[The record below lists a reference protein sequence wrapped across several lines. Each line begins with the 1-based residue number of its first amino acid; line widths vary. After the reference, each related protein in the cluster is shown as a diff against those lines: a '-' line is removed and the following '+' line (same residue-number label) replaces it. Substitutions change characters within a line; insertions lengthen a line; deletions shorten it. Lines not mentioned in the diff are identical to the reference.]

1 LSVATGLDSSIRI
14 AKASLGGAIRGG
26 IRGAAALRCASG
38 LLEAAPLL
46 VVAPHPDDET
56 LTCGGLI
63 ARRSAEG
70 KPTHVVVVTDGALG
84 GRFGRRA
91 DTVPGRQQELF
102 RALGRLG
109 VPAEQ
114 ISTLGFDDGGLH
126 EERGRLER
134 ALAELLD
141 DTSPSAVA
149 FTSAWD
155 PHLDHAAVGEV
166 MRSLA
171 RCRAITAYE
180 TVVWGWV
187 YVAEAARCVK
197 ESRSEWYAVLRW
209 LLAESVDV
217 AAYLDVK
224 RSAIGEYQSQLQPS
238 AALVGVP
245 FRQDQPHLVDHGGGV
260 GRGLLQQFLRPK
272 EIYFRA
278 PST

>member
-1 LSVATGLDSSIRI
+1 MSPALESPIRT
-14 AKASLGGAIRGG
+14 AKASFGRAIRGG
-26 IRGAAALRCASG
+26 IRGVAALRTARG
-38 LLEAAPLL
+38 LLDAAPLL
-46 VVAPHPDDET
+46 VVVPHPDDET

-63 ARRSAEG
+63 ARRCAEG

-84 GRFGRRA
+84 GRFGLRA
-91 DTVPGRQQELF
+91 DTVPGRRQELF

-109 VPAEQ
+109 LPAER
-114 ISTLGFDDGGLH
+114 ISTLGFDDGRLH
-126 EERGRLER
+126 EERARLER
-134 ALAELLD
+134 ELADLLD
-141 DTSPSAVA
+141 DLSPSALV

-166 MRSLA
+166 LRSLA
-171 RCRAITAYE
+171 RSRALAAYE
-180 TVVWGWV
+180 TVVWGWSSV
-187 YVAEAARCVK
+187 VEAARYVE
-197 ESRSEWYAVLRW
+197 ESRPPWPAVLRW

-224 RSAIGEYQSQLQPS
+224 RSAIGEYQSQLHPS
-238 AALVGVP
+238 AALFGVP
-245 FRQDQPHLVDHGGGV
+245 FRQNQPYLVDAGGVV